1 MVGIISNEKIDR
13 VKVETASR
21 ILMGLQQEVQKYTDQ
36 GCGPFLVAIYDAA
49 GNLVIK
55 AANSVVHENNSNAH
69 AEMVA
74 IKLAEEKFGTYD
86 LSKYNLKLYTTSEP
100 CLMCIGGILWSGIK
114 EVYYS
119 VSSKRVEEITGFD
132 EGFKPNWLEEFRKRG
147 IVVYGNIE
155 SEAGEQELKK
165 YVQSGKEIYKP
176 LRK

>member
-1 MVGIISNEKIDR
+1 MEKIISNEKIDR

-86 LSKYNLKLYTTSEP
+86 L
-100 CLMCIGGILWSGIK
+100 W
-114 EVYYS
+114 YS
-119 VSSKRVEEITGFD
+119 
-132 EGFKPNWLEEFRKRG
+132 
-147 IVVYGNIE
+147 
-155 SEAGEQELKK
+155 
-165 YVQSGKEIYKP
+165 
-176 LRK
+176 